1 MFINCREN
9 FDIDSSQMESLWE
22 DDFELPEPAEDE
34 LPVIERAKLI
44 GIRCA
49 AHTVQLSVHDV
60 LKKESLSKF
69 LKKTRQLVKTLRAQP
84 YVNSFQFDKRK
95 KLPFLDGE
103 TRWGSSYLMVE
114 CLYQQQGCINDLLA
128 QDLQKLYNA
137 NYWKR
142 VEQFVTAAKPLF
154 ILTKRI
160 QEEALTCGTFFL
172 YWKECCL
179 ELEDANDM
187 LARQLLEALLK
198 RQPMWFDNP
207 AFHAALYMDPRL
219 NEFDPPVLTQDQ
231 KEKAIVSNFEIKK
244 VI

>member
-1 MFINCREN
+1 M
-9 FDIDSSQMESLWE
+9 LWE
-22 DDFELPEPAEDE
+22 DDFELLEPTDDD
-34 LPVIERAKLI
+34 LPVIERAKLT

-84 YVNSFQFDKRK
+84 CVNSFKLDKTK

-103 TRWGSSYLMVE
+103 TRWGSSYLMVD
-114 CLYQQQGCINDLLA
+114 CLYQQQESINDLLT
-128 QDLQKLYNA
+128 QELQKLYNA

-142 VEQFVTAAKPLF
+142 VEQFVTAAKPLY

-160 QEEALTCGTFFL
+160 QEEALTCGTFFQN
-172 YWKECCL
+172 WKECCL
-179 ELEDANDM
+179 ELEDTEDT

-207 AFHAALYMDPRL
+207 AFYAALYVDPRL
-219 NEFDPPVLTQDQ
+219 NEFEPPVLTLDQ
-231 KEKAIVSNFEIKK
+231 KEEAIVSNFGHKLKNVKIT
-244 VI
+244 VF